1 MRRFFFLSLFLHG
14 VMLMLLFSWE
24 IPLAGKITPRNII
37 QVSLIE
43 KGEDET
49 PPPKAEKAAEKPKAE
64 KRIVKR
70 DPAPLRLKTEG
81 NRERNPRRRTPQ
93 RKKNLQKEQ
102 VPRTEPDFQPNKS
115 GPLPDPPARQGPPNH
130 RETGRGRLRRG
141 RGRKKKKPGS
151 HEGGGAF
158 LEVSLNPGPGKEGI
172 AGGGG
177 EKQAR
182 VLGGEGGNSERKPAG
197 SSLAAVD
204 PVLLQIM
211 RRIEEAKR
219 YPRAARRMGIEG
231 KTVVRFKLKPGGQVE
246 AVEVAESSG
255 SDILDKASVET
266 VREAAPLPYKE
277 GWLKVGIVFKI
288 L

>member
-24 IPLAGKITPRNII
+24 IPLEGKITPRNII
-37 QVSLIE
+37 RVSLIE

-49 PPPKAEKAAEKPKAE
+49 PPPKAEKAAEKPKVE
-64 KRIVKR
+64 KRIVKK
-70 DPAPLRLKTEG
+70 DSPPLSEPKETVKEIG
-81 NRERNPRRRTPQ
+81 KENSKEE
-93 RKKNLQKEQ
+93 KIQKEEEAR
-102 VPRTEPDFQPNKS
+102 VEPASPPNKS
-115 GPLPDPPARQGPPNH
+115 GPLPGPLTAEVSQPSGN
-130 RETGRGRLRRG
+130 RAVEDAKGVGEE
-141 RGRKKKKPGS
+141 KKKPGAQ
-151 HEGGGAF
+151 EGGEAF
-158 LEVSLNPGPGKEGI
+158 VAVSLNPSAGKEGI
-172 AGGGG
+172 PSGGG
-177 EKQAR
+177 EQQAR
-182 VLGGEGGNSERKPAG
+182 VFGGADGNSERKPTG
-197 SSLAAVD
+197 SSLSAVD

-219 YPRAARRMGIEG
+219 YPRVARRMGIEG
-231 KTVVRFKLKPGGQVE
+231 KTVVRFKLKPEGQVE

>member
-64 KRIVKR
+64 KRIAKR
-70 DPAPLRLKTEG
+70 DPAPLPEPKETAKEIG
-81 NRERNPRRRTPQ
+81 KEDS
-93 RKKNLQKEQ
+93 KEEKIQKEEEAR
-102 VPRTEPDFQPNKS
+102 VEPASPPNKS
-115 GPLPDPPARQGPPNH
+115 GPLPGPFTAEVSQPSGN
-130 RETGRGRLRRG
+130 RTVEDAKGVGEE
-141 RGRKKKKPGS
+141 KKKPRAQ
-151 HEGGGAF
+151 EGGGAF

-182 VLGGEGGNSERKPAG
+182 VLGGEGGNSERNPAG

-219 YPRAARRMGIEG
+219 YPRVARRMGIEG
-231 KTVVRFKLKPGGQVE
+231 KTVVRFKLKPEGQVE

-266 VREAAPLPYKE
+266 VREAVPLPYKE

>member
-1 MRRFFFLSLFLHG
+1 MRHFFFLSLFLHG
-14 VMLMLLFSWE
+14 IVLMLLFSWE
-24 IPLAGKITPRNII
+24 IPEAGKLPARNII
-37 QVSLIE
+37 RVSLIE

-49 PPPKAEKAAEKPKAE
+49 PPPKAEKATEKPKVE
-64 KRIVKR
+64 KRIAKK
-70 DPAPLRLKTEG
+70 DPPPLSEPKETAKEIG
-81 NRERNPRRRTPQ
+81 EEDS
-93 RKKNLQKEQ
+93 KEEKIQKEKEIR
-102 VPRTEPDFQPNKS
+102 PEPDSQSNKS
-115 GPLPDPPARQGPPNH
+115 ALFPNPLPAGFPQPSGSQAVEASAG
-130 RETGRGRLRRG
+130 TGEE
-141 RGRKKKKPGS
+141 KKKPDSG
-151 HEGGGAF
+151 EGGGPF
-158 LEVSLNPGPGKEGI
+158 LGVSLNPGAGKAGIPGV
-172 AGGGG
+172 GG
-177 EKQAR
+177 EKQTS
-182 VLGGEGGNSERKPAG
+182 VLRGDGGNSERNPTGPSLGAG
-197 SSLAAVD
+197 D

-219 YPRAARRMGIEG
+219 YPRVARRMGIEG

>member
-1 MRRFFFLSLFLHG
+1 
-14 VMLMLLFSWE
+14 V
-24 IPLAGKITPRNII
+24 
-37 QVSLIE
+37 
-43 KGEDET
+43 
-49 PPPKAEKAAEKPKAE
+49 EKPTAE
-64 KRIVKR
+64 KRIVKKE
-70 DPAPLRLKTEG
+70 PAPPLKPKEI
-81 NRERNPRRRTPQ
+81 
-93 RKKNLQKEQ
+93 KKEIPKEPPKEEPPPKVQ
-102 VPRTEPDFQPNKS
+102 VPQPEPDFQPDKS
-115 GPLPDPPARQGPPNH
+115 EPTPDSPAAGAAQPSGKGAG
-130 RETGRGRLRRG
+130 ETAKGTG
-141 RGRKKKKPGS
+141 KEEKEPGS
-151 HEGGGAF
+151 HEGGVAF
-158 LEVSLNPGPGKEGI
+158 LEVSLNPGPRKEGI

-182 VLGGEGGNSERKPAG
+182 VLGGEGGNSGSKPTG
-197 SSLAAVD
+197 SSLSAVD

-219 YPRAARRMGIEG
+219 YPEAARRMGIEG

>member
-1 MRRFFFLSLFLHG
+1 MRRFFLQSLLLHG
-14 VMLMLLFSWE
+14 IALMLLFFWE
-24 IPLAGKITPRNII
+24 IPQAGKITPRDII

-49 PPPKAEKAAEKPKAE
+49 PPPKAEKAAEKPKVE
-64 KRIVKR
+64 KRIVKK
-70 DPAPLRLKTEG
+70 DSPPLSEPKETVKEIG
-81 NRERNPRRRTPQ
+81 KENSKEE
-93 RKKNLQKEQ
+93 KIQKEEEAR
-102 VPRTEPDFQPNKS
+102 VEPASPPNKS
-115 GPLPDPPARQGPPNH
+115 GPLPGPLTAEVSQPSGN
-130 RETGRGRLRRG
+130 RAVEDAKGVGEE
-141 RGRKKKKPGS
+141 KKKPGAQ
-151 HEGGGAF
+151 EGGEAF
-158 LEVSLNPGPGKEGI
+158 VAVSLNPSAGKEGI
-172 AGGGG
+172 PSGGG
-177 EKQAR
+177 EQQAR
-182 VLGGEGGNSERKPAG
+182 VLGGADGNSERKPTG
-197 SSLAAVD
+197 SSLSAVD

-219 YPRAARRMGIEG
+219 YPRVARRMGIEG